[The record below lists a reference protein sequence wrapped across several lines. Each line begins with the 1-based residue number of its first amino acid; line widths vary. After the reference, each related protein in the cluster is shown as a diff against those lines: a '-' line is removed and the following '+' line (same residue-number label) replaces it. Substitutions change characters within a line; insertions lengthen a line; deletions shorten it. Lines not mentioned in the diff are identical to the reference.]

1 VLINFFLFNETHPP
15 TPRYQRRAT
24 LTPSSC
30 ARVGQPPSKN
40 VASTPPPTAVTH
52 TVVHCLIGE
61 GLLTRALE
69 STTHHSS
76 NSRLDFAHPFR
87 DSISLINF
95 ATRFRSSI
103 SRLDFAHPFRDSTS
117 LIHFATRFCSS
128 ISRLNF
134 SHPFRDSFCLSI
146 SGPSGALTIE
156 PSDEILLAIA
166 NRVQSSSLAGESPL
180 EISRLGDS
188 PKSKPMEGSF
198 SHLRHK
204 HKCTARITVQRKY
217 HFCPCLR
224 PKARSSNIPVT
235 RKTKGELQNKV
246 TMHSYDA

>member
-1 VLINFFLFNETHPP
+1 MLINFFSFNETHPP
-15 TPRYQRRAT
+15 SSRYQRRAT
-24 LTPSSC
+24 HITLTPLSC
-30 ARVGQPPSKN
+30 ARVRQPPSKN
-40 VASTPPPTAVTH
+40 VELRHRLPLQLPTRWFTALLAKDFSLEH
-52 TVVHCLIGE
+52 WSRQLIIIT
-61 GLLTRALE
+61 L
-69 STTHHSS
+69 
-76 NSRLDFAHPFR
+76 
-87 DSISLINF
+87 
-95 ATRFRSSI
+95 ATRFHSSI
-103 SRLDFAHPFRDSTS
+103 SRLDFAHPFRDSISIIHCDSIS
-117 LIHFATRFCSS
+117 LIHFVTRFCSS